1 MSEAER
7 QMSQDKRRRN
17 REFSTNLLAQH
28 GVPFVVKNE
37 GAHLIVADRFDF
49 WPGTGLFT
57 DRQSGRRDRGV
68 RKLLRQLQAG
78 LP

>member
-17 REFSTNLLAQH
+17 REFSTNLLAQR

-57 DRQSGRRDRGV
+57 DRVSGRSDRGV